1 MLKCMVLIN
10 KQGERTNKMTEEIN
24 KFIKKKVE
32 EYLKGH
38 DWRVKENSNSSYSFS
53 GLSAHL
59 AGSMTAMYA
68 LENIYSKEQADA
80 HRLCDIH
87 IHDLS
92 HAVVGY
98 CIGWS
103 LPNLMKMGFGGV
115 QGKVNAKPAKHLDS
129 LLGQMVNF
137 IGTLQ
142 NEWAGAQAFNSFD
155 TLLAPLVKKDKLTF
169 EQVKQGMQEFIYSMN
184 QNSRWGMQ
192 APFSNI
198 SLDLIPPPDLKDKPA
213 KIGGVEQDFKYS
225 DCQKEMDMIN
235 KAFVAVMEEGDAHGR
250 IFTFPIPT
258 YNLTKEFDWD
268 SEVARDIFKM
278 TAKFGYPYFQN
289 YIGTDLNPESIRSM
303 CCRLQLDM
311 DQIRKKSGG
320 LFGNND
326 STGSIGVV
334 SMNLPKIGYLTKTKE
349 TFFKRLE
356 RNMGLAKESLEI
368 KRKLIKA
375 NLESGLMPYTKVYL
389 GSFRN
394 HYSTI
399 GLVGMNECCL
409 NFLGKDITTEEGK
422 AFAIEV
428 LDFMNLKIIEYQA
441 KTGNL
446 YNLEATPA
454 EGTAHR
460 FALHDKRHYKDIIH
474 AGNGDD
480 KVFYTNSTQ
489 LPVDYKIDLFD
500 ALEHQEAL
508 QTRYSSGTVFHT
520 FLGERLTDWRTCRT
534 LVKKIAENSKL
545 PYFSITPTF
554 SICEKCG
561 YLNGEQFTC
570 PKCKGETEVY
580 SRVVGYFRPVHNWNA
595 GKKQEYKER
604 INFGV

>member
-1 MLKCMVLIN
+1 
-10 KQGERTNKMTEEIN
+10 
-24 KFIKKKVE
+24 
-32 EYLKGH
+32 
-38 DWRVKENSNSSYSFS
+38 
-53 GLSAHL
+53 
-59 AGSMTAMYA
+59 
-68 LENIYSKEQADA
+68 
-80 HRLCDIH
+80 
-87 IHDLS
+87 
-92 HAVVGY
+92 
-98 CIGWS
+98 
-103 LPNLMKMGFGGV
+103 
-115 QGKVNAKPAKHLDS
+115 
-129 LLGQMVNF
+129 
-137 IGTLQ
+137 
-142 NEWAGAQAFNSFD
+142 
-155 TLLAPLVKKDKLTF
+155 
-169 EQVKQGMQEFIYSMN
+169 
-184 QNSRWGMQ
+184 
-192 APFSNI
+192 
-198 SLDLIPPPDLKDKPA
+198 
-213 KIGGVEQDFKYS
+213 
-225 DCQKEMDMIN
+225 
-235 KAFVAVMEEGDAHGR
+235 
-250 IFTFPIPT
+250 
-258 YNLTKEFDWD
+258 
-268 SEVARDIFKM
+268 
-278 TAKFGYPYFQN
+278 
-289 YIGTDLNPESIRSM
+289 
-303 CCRLQLDM
+303 
-311 DQIRKKSGG
+311 
-320 LFGNND
+320 
-326 STGSIGVV
+326 
-334 SMNLPKIGYLTKTKE
+334 
-349 TFFKRLE
+349 
-356 RNMGLAKESLEI
+356 
-368 KRKLIKA
+368 
-375 NLESGLMPYTKVYL
+375 MPYTKVYL

-580 SRVVGYFRPVHNWNA
+580 SRVVGYFRPVQNWNA

>member
-1 MLKCMVLIN
+1 MS
-10 KQGERTNKMTEEIN
+10 TEEIS
-24 KFIKKKVE
+24 KFIKGKVE
-32 EYLKGH
+32 EYLKEN

-53 GLSAHL
+53 GLSSHL
-59 AGSMTAMYA
+59 AGTMTAMYA
-68 LENIYSKEQADA
+68 LENMYTKEQADA
-80 HRLCDIH
+80 HRLCDMH

-92 HAVVGY
+92 HAIVGY

-103 LPNLMKMGFGGV
+103 LPKLIKEGFGGV
-115 QGKVNAKPAKHLDS
+115 AGKIDAKPAKHLDA

-155 TLLAPLVKKDKLTF
+155 SLLAPFVKKDKLTL

-198 SLDLIPPPDLKDKPA
+198 SFDLVPPNDLKDKKA
-213 KIGGVEQDFKYS
+213 IIDGVEQTFTYGE
-225 DCQKEMDMIN
+225 CQAEMDLIN
-235 KAFVAVMEEGDAHGR
+235 IAFVDIMEGGDSHGR

-258 YNLTKEFDWD
+258 YNLTKDFNWE
-268 SEVARDIFKM
+268 SEVAREIFRM

-289 YIGTDLNPESIRSM
+289 YIGSDLNPESIRAM
-303 CCRLQLDM
+303 CCRLNLNLDN
-311 DQIRKKSGG
+311 IRKKSGG

-334 SMNLPKIGYLTKTKE
+334 SINLPKIGYITKTKE
-349 TFFKRLE
+349 SFFNRLE
-356 RNMGLAKESLEI
+356 KNMILAKDTLET
-368 KRKLIKA
+368 KRKVIKT
-375 NLESGLMPYTKVYL
+375 NFDNGLMPYTKCYL
-389 GSFRN
+389 GTFNN
-394 HYSTI
+394 HYATI
-399 GLVGMNECCL
+399 GLVGMHECCL
-409 NFLGKDITTEEGK
+409 NFLGKDKGIETEEGK
-422 AFAIEV
+422 AFANEV
-428 LDFMNLKIIEYQA
+428 LDFMNKKIIEFQES
-441 KTGNL
+441 TGHL
-446 YNLEATPA
+446 FNLEATPA

-474 AGNGDD
+474 SGNGDD

-489 LPVDYKIDLFD
+489 LPVDLEIDLFD
-500 ALEHQEAL
+500 ALEHQEEL
-508 QTRYSSGTVFHT
+508 QIKYSSGTVFHT
-520 FLGERLTDWRTCRT
+520 FLGERLTDWRTCRN

-554 SICEKCG
+554 SICSKCG
-561 YLNGEQFTC
+561 YINGEHFTC
-570 PKCKGETEVY
+570 PTCKGETEVY
-580 SRVVGYFRPVHNWNA
+580 SRIVGYFRPVKNWNA

-604 INFGV
+604 KVFKV